1 MIAPTSSTEENPE
14 KGGGLIRAL
23 VVVAASTCIVLVFSV
38 LVISQRNPYI
48 STTVKLQGSDI
59 KGNQLFRIN
68 CAGCHGING
77 QGLVG
82 PNLHGVSTRRK
93 DPTLIKQI
101 ISGKTPPM
109 PSFQMDP
116 QSMSD
121 LISYL
126 HTLD

>member
-1 MIAPTSSTEENPE
+1 MTSPTSSTEENPE

-23 VVVAASTCIVLVFSV
+23 IVVAASTCILLVFSV

-48 STTVKLQGSDI
+48 NATVKLQGSEI

-68 CAGCHGING
+68 CAGCHGIDG

-82 PNLHGVSTRRK
+82 PNLHGVSSRRK
-93 DPTLIKQI
+93 DSTLIKQI
-101 ISGKTPPM
+101 IGGKTPPM

-126 HTLD
+126 HTLN